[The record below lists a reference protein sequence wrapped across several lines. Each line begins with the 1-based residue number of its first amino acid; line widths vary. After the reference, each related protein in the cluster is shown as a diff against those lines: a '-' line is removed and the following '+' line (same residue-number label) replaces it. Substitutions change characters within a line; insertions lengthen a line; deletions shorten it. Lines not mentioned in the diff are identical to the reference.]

1 MNMIKML
8 LAFAFLALGTSAK
21 AQVENLD
28 EVELL
33 GTWEYVS
40 GDGIFTGRLPIY
52 NNSYRKPVGFT
63 FNDNQASVIKWEYV
77 GESYDYQQYGGYWVS
92 HTSERYI
99 LHILSDQSYSSGE
112 TRQGDIT
119 TINFVVTKFANGE
132 MILQTLSGDGT
143 LSLKKQTASSVS
155 SVETGAKSKGKAYTL
170 NGVET
175 SPSTKG
181 IVIQDGKKRI
191 NR

>member
-1 MNMIKML
+1 MKQL
-8 LAFAFLALGTSAK
+8 LIALAFLALGMPAK

-63 FNDNQASVIKWEYV
+63 FNDNQASVIKWEYA
-77 GESYDYQQYGGYWVS
+77 GDSYDYQQYGGYWVS

-99 LHILSDQSYSSGE
+99 LHILSNQSYNSGE
-112 TRQGDIT
+112 TKQGDVT
-119 TINFVVTKFANGE
+119 TINFVVSKFANGE
-132 MILQTLSGDGT
+132 MILQTLSGNGT
-143 LSLKKQTASSVS
+143 LYLKKQSTSSVS
-155 SVETGAKSKGKAYTL
+155 SVKADAKASGKAYTL
-170 NGVET
+170 DGKNAT
-175 SPSTKG
+175 DTTKG
-181 IVIQDGKKRI
+181 IIIQNGKKKIRK
-191 NR
+191 

>member
-1 MNMIKML
+1 MKKILIM
-8 LAFAFLALGTSAK
+8 FAFLAIGMSAK

-52 NNSYRKPVGFT
+52 NNNYRKPVGFT
-63 FNDNQASVIKWEYV
+63 FNDNQASMIKWEYA
-77 GESYDYQQYGGYWVS
+77 GENYDYQQYGGYWVS

-99 LHILSDQSYSSGE
+99 LHILSNQSYSSGE
-112 TRQGDIT
+112 TRQGDVT
-119 TINFVVTKFANGE
+119 TINFVVTKFVNGE
-132 MILQTLSGDGT
+132 MMLQTLSGDGT
-143 LSLKKQTASSVS
+143 LCLKKQTASSVS
-155 SVETGAKSKGKAYTL
+155 SVEADAKASGKAYTL
-170 NGVET
+170 GGVET
-175 SPSTKG
+175 TPTVKG
-181 IVIQDGKKRI
+181 IVIQDGKKHI